1 MSTKY
6 LKITNKAGEVS
17 RIHLEKLGLSTKRN
31 DPNTIGQFGSGIKF
45 APIAALRNGWE
56 WWFTGRDS
64 KGEYKMRYS
73 TAVEDGIDCIV
84 YDYGDYQK
92 SSSFTV
98 DAGSLS
104 WITPFQI
111 YREAVANAFD
121 ESQNGDWSI
130 SVVDESKLHPVDGE
144 FSVFITASP
153 ELMEVHNNF
162 DKYFSNSRKVL
173 LASNQCQIIEKI
185 DSSMRIYCHNVLV
198 HESTNAKSVFDY
210 NINSIRLNEERNIAS
225 IWEVDWEICS
235 KIVRLDDVSLIK
247 RIIKASQ
254 NNYDDTDYNEIE
266 RLTSTHLQEGN
277 INLAWFDAFV
287 EMYGDNCVIYDALGL
302 ELGVESSIKLRGFN
316 PVYIKSKNLFKL
328 LSLAEVRTYQEIL
341 GEECSFISDYDLS
354 KYPNVARAIEIASS
368 FIPEINDL
376 VASQKIGVFE
386 SELDRNLGLTTG
398 CNGEKSKR
406 KIFINKDHSH
416 DMVESILATI
426 VHEFDH
432 YDTGIS
438 DSDYRFFRDA
448 ADRRIASLM
457 MKFYQEK
464 FYELRDGV
472 LTFPMSQISRIGSNL
487 SFSITKSEDFSVIK
501 VGDRVF
507 IANKDIAFDGGSD
520 NLSGTLV
527 VNSSADGFVIPS
539 LASVE
544 IVGVM
549 NV

>member
-6 LKITNKAGEVS
+6 LKITNKAGDVS

-31 DPNTIGQFGSGIKF
+31 DPTTIGQFGSGIKF

-73 TAVEDGIDCIV
+73 TEVEDGVECIV

-104 WITPFQI
+104 WISPFQI

-130 SVVDESKLHPVDGE
+130 AVVDESELRSVDGE
-144 FSVFITASP
+144 FSVFITAAP
-153 ELMEVHNNF
+153 ELMTVHNNF
-162 DKYFSNSRKVL
+162 DKYFSNSRRVFHEKGGFK
-173 LASNQCQIIEKI
+173 IIDKI
-185 DSSMRIYCHNVLV
+185 DDKMRVYCHNVLV
-198 HESTNAKSVFDY
+198 YDTSNIKSVFDY
-210 NINSIRLNEERNIAS
+210 NIDSIKLNEERNVAS
-225 IWEVDWEICS
+225 TWELDWEICS
-235 KIVRLDDVSLIK
+235 
-247 RIIKASQ
+247 RIIRLSDVDLVRKIIRASQ
-254 NNYDDTDYNEIE
+254 NNTDDLDYNEIE
-266 RLTSTHLQEGN
+266 KLTSSHLQEGN

-287 EMYGDNCVIYDALGL
+287 EIYGDNCVIYDAIGL
-302 ELGVESSIKLRGFN
+302 QCGVESAIKLRGYN
-316 PVYIKSKNLFKL
+316 PVFIKSKNLFKL
-328 LSLAEVRTYQEIL
+328 LSFAEVRTYQQIL
-341 GEECSFISDYDLS
+341 GEECAFISDYDLA
-354 KYPNVARAIEIASS
+354 KYPNVTKAIEIATS

-376 VASQKIGVFE
+376 VNAQKIGVFE

-398 CNGEKSKR
+398 CDGDRSKR

-426 VHEFDH
+426 VHEYDH
-432 YDTGIS
+432 YDTGIV

-448 ADRRIASLM
+448 ADRRIASIM
-457 MKFYQEK
+457 MKFYEEK

-472 LTFPMSQISRIGSNL
+472 IVFPMSQISRIGTNL

-507 IANKDIAFDGGSD
+507 IANKDISFDSESD
-520 NLSGTLV
+520 RFSGTLV
-527 VNSSADGFVIPS
+527 VNSSANGFVIPS
-539 LASVE
+539 LTNVE